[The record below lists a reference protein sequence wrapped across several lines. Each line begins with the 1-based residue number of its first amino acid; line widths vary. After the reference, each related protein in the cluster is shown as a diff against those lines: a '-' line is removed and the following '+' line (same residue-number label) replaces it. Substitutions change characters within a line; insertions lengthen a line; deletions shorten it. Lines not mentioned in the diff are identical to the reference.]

1 MPLSATNKR
10 GTIVYA
16 YEDNNPRARPPGLRH
31 RRGSQAPPSP
41 RGYRCSRS
49 CFARA
54 GCQSEPP
61 RRRLTHVVCSAGSSS
76 CPVRAKHG
84 SATLAVRALP
94 APGQTHVN
102 EMERRFAPNQHDG
115 PREAPRLPGA
125 LPHGS
130 RQPGPRPAPPNSPW
144 GFELPVG
151 PTPFYLI
158 RAVPTALVDSDST
171 RTEPCVSTRP
181 DPEPQVRLP
190 RRKATDCN

>member
-1 MPLSATNKR
+1 MLGAPSRTALGRQRFAHDRDRHAVHEHPGVEGVTDAPVAAWPAR
-10 GTIVYA
+10 GV
-16 YEDNNPRARPPGLRH
+16 NPSHQDAASPMSSV
-31 RRGSQAPPSP
+31 SQ
-41 RGYRCSRS
+41 
-49 CFARA
+49 
-54 GCQSEPP
+54 EI
-61 RRRLTHVVCSAGSSS
+61 H
-76 CPVRAKHG
+76 PVLFVQDYG

-102 EMERRFAPNQHDG
+102 EMERRSAPNQHDG

-130 RQPGPRPAPPNSPW
+130 RQPGPPRPVPLGDLNPCC
-144 GFELPVG
+144 PVG
-151 PTPFYLI
+151 RTPFYLI
-158 RAVPTALVDSDST
+158 RAVPTALVDSNST